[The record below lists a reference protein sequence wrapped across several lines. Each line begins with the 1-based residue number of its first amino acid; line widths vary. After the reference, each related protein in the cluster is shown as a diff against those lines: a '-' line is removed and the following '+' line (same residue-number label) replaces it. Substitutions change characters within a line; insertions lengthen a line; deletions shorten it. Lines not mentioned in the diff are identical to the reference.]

1 MEILKKEKLEL
12 AFIPV
17 DKREFKEL
25 EFDITEINDEEELIE
40 KINNIYLDDN
50 NLYKI
55 ILIGKRN
62 FEVNINN
69 LYKFINKEN
78 IIKIKD
84 KTKLNCNLDELAD
97 ENTLKGIFIKEIKE
111 ELDKTNYTKEELD
124 KILEIGIS
132 ILKN

>member
-1 MEILKKEKLEL
+1 MRKNLQ
-12 AFIPV
+12 
-17 DKREFKEL
+17 KR
-25 EFDITEINDEEELIE
+25 
-40 KINNIYLDDN
+40 YLDDN

-132 ILKN
+132 ILEN